1 MANTSHIKFFTL
13 VKMIFAPLLI
23 GLNLLSCSLSTA
35 TVATETTSK
44 KNPGYYSETDILYTD
59 KVYNENIQ
67 TVLLYNSNMEI
78 APPIIALN
86 TDEQLTL
93 RFDDFDGNI
102 KTYNYSIIHCN
113 ADWTP
118 SNLMEIEYLEGYFMG
133 NIPIYEYSFNT
144 LKPYIHYRVNFPD
157 ENTKIILPGNYILL
171 VYENGDKSLPALTKR
186 FMVYDNKMSI
196 RHEYKATDD
205 VEERNYKQEIDFTI
219 NTGNIVLN
227 NGFSDLTVYQLQN
240 YRWDN
245 ALTNFKP
252 KFINGKELVYNVDE
266 PQTFYGL
273 NEFRH
278 ISITNTAIKGNRI
291 FSVGHDS
298 TLFNAMVYKDE
309 KRNFKKYITNGDVN
323 GRFKINRD
331 NTDDEHTQAD
341 YIHVTFSL
349 EFENPPITGDFY
361 LFGGFTNW
369 QIKPEYKLQYNE
381 SLGLFMRTALLK
393 QGSYDYM
400 YVYVDEKGKKDDVMV
415 EGTHFST
422 ENQYTILV
430 YYRDIK
436 RGADLLYGFSDFNN
450 QGR

>member
-1 MANTSHIKFFTL
+1 
-13 VKMIFAPLLI
+13 
-23 GLNLLSCSLSTA
+23 
-35 TVATETTSK
+35 
-44 KNPGYYSETDILYTD
+44 
-59 KVYNENIQ
+59 
-67 TVLLYNSNMEI
+67 
-78 APPIIALN
+78 
-86 TDEQLTL
+86 
-93 RFDDFDGNI
+93 
-102 KTYNYSIIHCN
+102 
-113 ADWTP
+113 
-118 SNLMEIEYLEGYFMG
+118 
-133 NIPIYEYSFNT
+133 
-144 LKPYIHYRVNFPD
+144 
-157 ENTKIILPGNYILL
+157 
-171 VYENGDKSLPALTKR
+171 VYENGDKSLPVLTKR
-186 FMVYDNKMSI
+186 FMVYENRMSI

-219 NTGNIVLN
+219 NTGNLVLN
-227 NGFSDLTVYQLQN
+227 NGYSDITVYQLQN

-252 KFINGKELVYNVDE
+252 KFMNGKDLVYNVDE

-298 TLFNAMVYKDE
+298 SLFNAMVYKDE

-341 YIHVTFSL
+341 YMHVTFSL
-349 EFENPPITGDFY
+349 EFENPPKTGDFY

-369 QIKPEYKLQYNE
+369 QVQPEYKLQYNE
-381 SLGLFMRTALLK
+381 TLGIFMQTALLK

-400 YVYVDEKGKKDDVMV
+400 YVYVDENGKKDDVMV